1 MKYFV
6 PLPRLRR
13 APEATKVAAA
23 RTRADDGAKSDTVG
37 RGMDMAITLA
47 AFLVLG
53 WLVDR
58 WLGTAPVFLIVF
70 VVVSSIGQFLR
81 MKYTYDAEMER
92 LEAERLAARRAAS
105 TRPKLGDAA

>member
-6 PLPRLRR
+6 PLPRFRR
-13 APEATKVAAA
+13 APAAPRVAVPATSSESG
-23 RTRADDGAKSDTVG
+23 TSSDTVG

-58 WLGTAPVFLIVF
+58 WLGTAPVFLIIF
-70 VVVSSIGQFLR
+70 VIVSSIGQFLR
-81 MKYTYDAEMER
+81 MKYTYDAEMEK
-92 LEAERLAARRAAS
+92 LEAERLAARRAVPG
-105 TRPKLGDAA
+105 RRNLGDAA

>member
-13 APEATKVAAA
+13 ASEAPRAA
-23 RTRADDGAKSDTVG
+23 TTSSGQSTDTVG

-53 WLVDR
+53 WLLDR
-58 WLGTAPVFLIVF
+58 WLGTAPVFLIVL
-70 VVVSSIGQFLR
+70 VVISSIGQFLR
-81 MKYTYDAEMER
+81 MKYSYDAEMER
-92 LEAERLAARRAAS
+92 LEAERLAARRAAPA
-105 TRPKLGDAA
+105 RRQLGDAA